1 MDTEHPTDPAT
12 GGDEKNQSIANT
24 TSVDPP
30 ALKRQRT
37 VASTN
42 DDEEDAPR
50 ALTTTNTASVGVV
63 ECGSITTNDVITLNA
78 EWQTD

>member
-30 ALKRQRT
+30 ALKRQRA
-37 VASTN
+37 VASTD

-50 ALTTTNTASVGVV
+50 ALH
-63 ECGSITTNDVITLNA
+63 TNDVVTPILSS
-78 EWQTD
+78 